1 MPLPTRNFDGE
12 MKLEGIKTNWEHA
25 LCISSFVYF
34 PNTDGESKYTDN
46 AKYSN
51 QMVCI
56 FSSIITCAS
65 NVIGIIFV
73 WKMRYIHNIVM
84 S

>member
-1 MPLPTRNFDGE
+1 M
-12 MKLEGIKTNWEHA
+12 
-25 LCISSFVYF
+25 YF

-65 NVIGIIFV
+65 NDIEIIFV
-73 WKMRYIHNIVM
+73 WKISYISNRLMNCAHKTVQLNFIV
-84 S
+84 SIEELYVLS